1 MRVLAIGSLV
11 LTLVAATPASAQLT
25 RAMRDYSGVRTPI
38 RGDIRL
44 PAPVNPTLE
53 RSSSVSREVRDIR
66 LDIGA
71 GRRSGQLSRG
81 EARALRG
88 QAARIRRASMRF
100 GRDGYSYAELTLLQN
115 RIEALRS
122 VVVAKRT
129 QGLQGK

>member
-53 RSSSVSREVRDIR
+53 RSSSVSRCTSATRP
-66 LDIGA
+66 
-71 GRRSGQLSRG
+71 SW
-81 EARALRG
+81 
-88 QAARIRRASMRF
+88 RIRRCPGAAS
-100 GRDGYSYAELTLLQN
+100 DSP
-115 RIEALRS
+115 
-122 VVVAKRT
+122 T
-129 QGLQGK
+129 QR